1 MFLFYKKIFITV
13 IKMSDDEIINIDDM
27 NYAVYKIG

>member
-1 MFLFYKKIFITV
+1 MFLFYKKIFINV

-27 NYAVYKIG
+27 NYAV